1 MNPAK
6 NLPEIDPR
14 RSIPVEGAHNVR
26 DLGGYETSDG
36 GQLRW
41 RTLFRAADIHD
52 LSPSAQATLTDAGVR
67 TVIDLRGSRELT
79 EAASVFK
86 DLSGVQYRPHNMTGD
101 ALINRWGTIPVP
113 VDSSIRLSTMYS
125 TVLDERGEMI
135 KTILETVS
143 QPGTL
148 PAVFHCT
155 AGKDRTGVL
164 SALLLGIAGVPHDRI
179 VEDYSLSARF
189 LYGTSTVPPD
199 GSGADTFPPFEEYQ
213 AMWCPPAAMGLT
225 LDHLE
230 SKYGGIGGYMSRIGV
245 DDATLTRIKGALVA

>member
-1 MNPAK
+1 MSAP
-6 NLPEIDPR
+6 NLPDIDPR
-14 RSIPVEGAHNVR
+14 RAIPVEGAHNVR
-26 DLGGYETSDG
+26 DLGGYETADG
-36 GQLRW
+36 RQIRW
-41 RTLFRAADIHD
+41 RTLFRAADIHA
-52 LSPSAQATLTDAGVR
+52 LTPAAQSTLIDAGVR
-67 TVIDLRGSRELT
+67 TVIDLRGLRELT

-101 ALINRWGTIPVP
+101 ALIDRWGAVPVP
-113 VDSSIRLSTMYS
+113 ADSSIRLSTMYS

-164 SALLLGIAGVPHDRI
+164 AALLLGIAGVPREHI
-179 VEDYSLSARF
+179 VEDYALSARF

-199 GSGADTFPPFEEYQ
+199 GSGEDKFPPFEEYQ
-213 AMWCPPAAMGLT
+213 AKWCPPAAMGLT
-225 LDHLE
+225 LDHVE
-230 SKYGGIGGYMSRIGV
+230 SKYGGIDAYVKSIGV
-245 DDATLTRIKGALVA
+245 DDSTISRIRDALVE

>member
-1 MNPAK
+1 MNAT
-6 NLPEIDPR
+6 NLPDIDPR
-14 RSIPVEGAHNVR
+14 RAIPVKGAYNVR

-36 GQLRW
+36 RQVRW
-41 RTLFRAADIHD
+41 RTLFRAADIHA
-52 LSPSAQATLTDAGVR
+52 LSPSAQSTLIDAGVR

-86 DLSGVQYRPHNMTGD
+86 DRLDVQYRPHNMTGD
-101 ALINRWGTIPVP
+101 ALIDRWGAVPVP
-113 VDSSIRLSTMYS
+113 ADSSIRLSTMYS
-125 TVLDERGEMI
+125 TVLDERGEMV

-164 SALLLGIAGVPHDRI
+164 AALLLAIAGVPHDRI
-179 VEDYSLSARF
+179 VEDYALSARF

-199 GSGADTFPPFEEYQ
+199 GSGADEFPPFEEYQ
-213 AMWCPPAAMGLT
+213 AKWCPPAAMGLT
-225 LDHLE
+225 LDHVE
-230 SKYGGIGGYMSRIGV
+230 SKYGGIDAYVKSIGV
-245 DDATLTRIKGALVA
+245 DDVTLTRIRTALVE

>member
-1 MNPAK
+1 MNAA
-6 NLPEIDPR
+6 NLPEVDPR
-14 RSIPVEGAHNVR
+14 RAIPVEGAYNVR
-26 DLGGYETSDG
+26 DLGGYETADG
-36 GQLRW
+36 RQTRW
-41 RTLFRAADIHD
+41 RTLFRAADIHA
-52 LSPSAQATLTDAGVR
+52 LSPSDQSTLIDAGVR

-79 EAASVFK
+79 EASSVFK
-86 DLSGVQYRPHNMTGD
+86 DRSGVQYRPHNMTGD

-113 VDSSIRLSTMYS
+113 ADSSIRLSTMYS
-125 TVLDERGEMI
+125 TVLDERGEMV
-135 KTILETVS
+135 KTILGTVS
-143 QPGTL
+143 QPGVL

-230 SKYGGIGGYMSRIGV
+230 TKYGGIGGYLNRIGV
-245 DDATLTRIKGALVA
+245 DEATLTSIRNALVE

>member
-1 MNPAK
+1 MSAP
-6 NLPEIDPR
+6 NLPEVDPR
-14 RSIPVEGAHNVR
+14 RGIPVEGAHNVR
-26 DLGGYETSDG
+26 DLGGYETAG
-36 GQLRW
+36 GSQIRW

-52 LSPSAQATLTDAGVR
+52 LSPSDQSTLIDAGVR
-67 TVIDLRGSRELT
+67 TVIDLRGSRELK

-86 DLSGVQYRPHNMTGD
+86 DLSSVRYHPHNMTGD
-101 ALINRWGTIPVP
+101 SLIDRWGAIPVP
-113 VDSSIRLSTMYS
+113 ADSSIRLSTMYS

-148 PAVFHCT
+148 PTVFHCT

-164 SALLLGIAGVPHDRI
+164 AAVLLGIAGVPRERI
-179 VEDYSLSARF
+179 VEDYALSARF

-199 GSGADTFPPFEEYQ
+199 GSGGDKFPPFEEYQ

-225 LDHLE
+225 LDHLD
-230 SKYGGIGGYMSRIGV
+230 SKYGGIEAYARSIGV
-245 DDATLTRIKGALVA
+245 HDVTLTKIRDALVE